1 MELMS
6 LIKTMLMPRV
16 TPRILFSGFGFF
28 LCCTRPAIW
37 IRSGGSTQ
45 RILSPFCNL
54 GHGEQNNLFLFI
66 HEDQTTH
73 LAYPILSTQ
82 LTRSYKYMEYH
93 GIHWILEYTA
103 EYTTCFLCLLS
114 LGVPFSWVARCLPL
128 DAHGSCQTS
137 CSSFVPG
144 SQLLLAQVANTP
156 TRDTSQ
162 IKDYQ
167 WLPCVLCRQK
177 KIAKETEPQRME
189 RHNLRWLPKHPK
201 LKKHSTIFQ

>member
-144 SQLLLAQVANTP
+144 SQLYHVFCVAK
-156 TRDTSQ
+156 R
-162 IKDYQ
+162 K
-167 WLPCVLCRQK
+167 WQK
-177 KIAKETEPQRME
+177 KRSHKEWKGIIYADCLNIQSWKNIPQYSNNIPHRSSE
-189 RHNLRWLPKHPK
+189 NIRTQQIQ
-201 LKKHSTIFQ
+201 S